1 MPKNK
6 RRSGLAALR
15 AAYDEACRE
24 YRIAY
29 KQGKPDG
36 VLLRLEKQMN
46 ELQDA
51 IFLAEELDM
60 HNKRRVR

>member
-6 RRSGLAALR
+6 RKSGLAALR
-15 AAYDEACRE
+15 AAYDQACWE

-29 KQGKPDG
+29 KQGKPEG
-36 VLLRLEKQMN
+36 VLLRLEKQIN

>member
-24 YRIAY
+24 YRLAY

-51 IFLAEELDM
+51 IMLAEELEM

>member
-6 RRSGLAALR
+6 RKSGLAALR
-15 AAYDEACRE
+15 FAYEEACRE

-36 VLLRLEKQMN
+36 VLLRLEK
-46 ELQDA
+46 
-51 IFLAEELDM
+51 
-60 HNKRRVR
+60 